1 MGWLGSVLVRE
12 HVLKRAQW
20 KCRIWLG
27 FLAMARAYPLNV
39 VGRQVAKIRSDR
51 GLSQADL
58 AAACQRI
65 GWDITRDTV
74 AKIEGGFRWV
84 GDTELIHLANE
95 TVE

>member
-1 MGWLGSVLVRE
+1 
-12 HVLKRAQW
+12 
-20 KCRIWLG
+20 
-27 FLAMARAYPLNV
+27 MARAYPLNV

-58 AAACQRI
+58 AAACQRM

-84 GDTELIHLANE
+84 GDTELIHLANVLKS
-95 TVE
+95 TVADLFPDDPRYQSCFENPSR